1 MKEIGKEYNE
11 IKDNLENPIPGK
23 KGDI

>member
-11 IKDNLENPIPGK
+11 IKDNLENPVPGK